1 MEMTRDL
8 LRRKELERRRGKWRI
23 KWREREKVMHDG
35 SPGEMAKCLTHKCE
49 AWICSE
55 CFWLV
60 WEGSRR
66 KVLKQEAKE
75 ELSEWG
81 EQMHLQQKWFWEG
94 MLAVPTTQCCNGGT
108 TKSSISQKHKRARE
122 TTIRTSKKRMRD
134 GQRKRHRWLL
144 KCVSALV

>member
-1 MEMTRDL
+1 MTRDL

-23 KWREREKVMHDG
+23 RWREREKVMHDG

-55 CFWLV
+55 CFCLV

-81 EQMHLQQKWFWEG
+81 EQMHLQQKGYWEG
-94 MLAVPTTQCCNGGT
+94 MLAVPSAATEEPQSLLSLKNTREQERLQT
-108 TKSSISQKHKRARE
+108 EPAKREWEIDRE
-122 TTIRTSKKRMRD
+122 RD
-134 GQRKRHRWLL
+134 TDGCWNVWVL
-144 KCVSALV
+144 